1 MSHTADDRDD
11 KLPWDAPGP
20 GAPVGERLVAPTA
33 SSGDDEQVNT
43 ALRPRGL
50 DEFVGQDI
58 QRRRLDIA
66 LQAAR
71 QRREPLDHL
80 LLSGPP
86 GLGKTTL
93 AHIVSY
99 ELGGKL
105 VSTSGPAL
113 EKAADLMGMLT
124 RLDHGDVFFVDEVHR
139 LQRGIAEYIYPA
151 MEDFTIDFVLDKGP
165 YAEAVRI
172 PIKPF
177 TLVGAT
183 TRKGLLPPPL
193 RDRFGLNFE
202 LDFYS
207 VQDLTLIVRRS
218 AGLLG
223 VQLDAA
229 AAEEIARRAR
239 GTPRIANRL
248 LRRVRDFAQ
257 VHEVA
262 PVGVSLVVEALEL
275 EGVDALGLD
284 DLDRRYL
291 ETLIGHYEGRP
302 AGLSALAAAMQQEM
316 DTLEDVVEPYLLYE
330 RFILRTPSGRQCT
343 PKAYAH
349 LGRKPP
355 GRGSAQ
361 QPLPL
366 DEN

>member
-1 MSHTADDRDD
+1 MD
-11 KLPWDAPGP
+11 
-20 GAPVGERLVAPTA
+20 ERLVAPTA
-33 SSGDDEQVNT
+33 SSGDEEQLNT
-43 ALRPRGL
+43 TLRPRGL
-50 DEFVGQDI
+50 GEFVGQELH
-58 QRRRLDIA
+58 RRRLAIA

-99 ELGGKL
+99 EMGGKL

-113 EKAADLMGMLT
+113 ERAADLMGMLT
-124 RLDHGDVFFVDEVHR
+124 RLDHGDIFFIDEIHR
-139 LQRGIAEYIYPA
+139 MPRVVEEYIYPA
-151 MEDFTIDFVLDKGP
+151 MEDFTVDFVLDKGP

-172 PIKPF
+172 PVKPF

-183 TRKGLLPPPL
+183 TRKGLLSSPL
-193 RDRFGLNFE
+193 RERFGLNFE
-202 LDFYS
+202 LDFYT
-207 VQDLTLIVRRS
+207 VADLTLIVRRS

-223 VQLDAA
+223 VQLDVA

-257 VHEVA
+257 VHDVT
-262 PVGVSLVVEALEL
+262 PVGVGLVTEALEL

-349 LGRKPP
+349 LGRRPP
-355 GRGSAQ
+355 GRSSAQ

-366 DEN
+366 DADAQV

>member
-1 MSHTADDRDD
+1 MD
-11 KLPWDAPGP
+11 
-20 GAPVGERLVAPTA
+20 ERLVAPTA
-33 SSGDDEQVNT
+33 ASGDEDLLNT

-50 DEFVGQDI
+50 DEFVGQDA
-58 QRRRLDIA
+58 QRRRLAIA

-71 QRREPLDHL
+71 QRHEPLDHL

-93 AHIVSY
+93 AHIVAY
-99 ELGGKL
+99 EMGGKL

-113 EKAADLMGMLT
+113 EKTADLMGMLT
-124 RLDHGDVFFVDEVHR
+124 RLDHGDIFFIDEIHR
-139 LQRGIAEYIYPA
+139 MQRVVAEYMYPA
-151 MEDFTIDFVLDKGP
+151 MEDFTVDFVLDKGP
-165 YAEAVRI
+165 FAEAVRI
-172 PIKPF
+172 PVKPF

-183 TRKGLLPPPL
+183 TRKGLLASPL

-202 LDFYS
+202 LDFYA
-207 VQDLTLIVRRS
+207 VADLTLIVRRS

-223 VQLDAA
+223 VELEGV
-229 AAEEIARRAR
+229 AAEEIARRSR

-257 VHEVA
+257 VQQVA
-262 PVGVSLVVEALEL
+262 SVGVSLVIEALEL
-275 EGVDALGLD
+275 EGVDGRGLD

-291 ETLIGHYEGRP
+291 DTLIGHYEGRP

-316 DTLEDVVEPYLLYE
+316 DTLEDVVEPFLLYE
-330 RFILRTPSGRQCT
+330 RFILRTPVGRQAT

-349 LGRKPP
+349 LGLRPP
-355 GRGSAQ
+355 GRSSAQ

-366 DEN
+366 DSGQ

>member
-1 MSHTADDRDD
+1 MAMDRLVGSTANNDDE
-11 KLPWDAPGP
+11 
-20 GAPVGERLVAPTA
+20 ERL
-33 SSGDDEQVNT
+33 QT
-43 ALRPRGL
+43 ALRPRDL
-50 DEFVGQDI
+50 AEFIGQDL
-58 QRRRLDIA
+58 QRRRLSIA
-66 LQAAR
+66 LEAAR

-93 AHIVSY
+93 AHIVAS
-99 ELGGKL
+99 EMHGRL

-113 EKAADLMGMLT
+113 ERAADLMGMLT
-124 RLDHGDVFFVDEVHR
+124 RLDGGDVFFIDEIHR
-139 LQRGIAEYIYPA
+139 IPRVVAEYIYPA
-151 MEDFTIDFVLDKGP
+151 MEDFTVDFVLDKGP

-172 PIKPF
+172 PVKPF

-183 TRKGLLPPPL
+183 TRKGLLSSPL

-202 LDFYS
+202 LDFYA
-207 VQDLTLIVRRS
+207 VADLTSIVRRS
-218 AGLLG
+218 AGLLA
-223 VQLDAA
+223 VFLDAD
-229 AAEEIARRAR
+229 AAEEIARRSR

-257 VHEVA
+257 VHQVEQ
-262 PVGVSLVVEALEL
+262 VGCDVVKEALEL

-291 ETLIGHYEGRP
+291 KTLIGHYRGGP
-302 AGLSALAAAMQQEM
+302 AGLSALAASMQQEM

-330 RFILRTPSGRQCT
+330 GFCLRTPNGRQAT
-343 PKAYAH
+343 PKAYQH
-349 LGRKPP
+349 LRLRPP
-355 GRGSAQ
+355 GRESAQ

-366 DEN
+366 ESSED